1 MPRRLVLC
9 LDGTWNTYKD
19 HTNVSRLHA
28 CIPNLPDGNTGDQV
42 QIKYYDEGVGTNAY
56 DRIRGGMFGAGLAKN
71 IRQAYA
77 WLIRNYQEG
86 SELFIF
92 GFSRGAYTAR
102 SLAGL
107 IARCGIARRL
117 PNPDADKLAEKAYTI
132 YRSSPK
138 DNTDAEE
145 FRNKKAQTV
154 RIQFLGVWDT
164 VGALGVPTVQFAEKF
179 HDTKLGANVDN
190 AYHAVAIDEH
200 RKAYD
205 VVLWTENPGNA
216 NMEQRW
222 FPGAHA
228 NIGGGYEDDLLPDL
242 SLKWMLEKACDCGL
256 YLGERN
262 GIALKPDD
270 VLPLDQGEFRSP
282 VRDSYQE
289 FAGGIYSVLT
299 LGQRHYRKIGNHLG
313 ERVDASA
320 FRKWEEDP
328 GYRPYNLAHA
338 EPGVLIPAM
347 GAAVAT
353 ANVSGSHP
361 MADES
366 RETPP

>member
-19 HTNVSRLHA
+19 YTNVSRLHA
-28 CIPNLPDGNTGDQV
+28 CIPNLPADSASNQV

-77 WLIRNYQEG
+77 WLIRNYQQG

-107 IARCGIARRL
+107 IARCGIAQ
-117 PNPDADKLAEKAYTI
+117 PNSDADKLAEKAYEI
-132 YRSSPK
+132 YRRRPK
-138 DNTDAEE
+138 DNAEA
-145 FRNKKAQTV
+145 KAFHNEQKSWEA
-154 RIQFLGVWDT
+154 RIRFLGVWDT
-164 VGALGVPTVQFAEKF
+164 VGALGVPSVKFAEKF

-216 NMEQRW
+216 TMEQRW

-228 NIGGGYEDDLLPDL
+228 NIGGGYEDDLLPDI
-242 SLKWMLEKACDCGL
+242 SLKWMLEKACGCGL

-262 GIALKPDD
+262 GVPLGPDD
-270 VLPLDQGEFRSP
+270 VLLLDQSEFRSP
-282 VRDSYQE
+282 VRDSYRE
-289 FAGGIYSVLT
+289 FAGGIYSAVT
-299 LGQRHYRKIGNHLG
+299 LGQRHYRKIGKCPG
-313 ERVDASA
+313 ETVDASA

-338 EPGVLIPAM
+338 ETSVRTPAV
-347 GAAVAT
+347 GDSNGDSNRQWFVA
-353 ANVSGSHP
+353 
-361 MADES
+361 EL
-366 RETPP
+366 